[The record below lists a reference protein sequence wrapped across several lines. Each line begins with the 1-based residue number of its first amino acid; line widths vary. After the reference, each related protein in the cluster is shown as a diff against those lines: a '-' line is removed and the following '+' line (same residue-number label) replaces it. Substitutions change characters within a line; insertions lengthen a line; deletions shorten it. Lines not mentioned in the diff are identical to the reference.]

1 MQFRTSFG
9 DSQNIGWGTWL
20 GTIFFWLPQLEECNM
35 PWYVVVFAGQLRLDK
50 VGHEQIIGSHDCFY
64 NMFFIRLG
72 DSPLKSHLYSASLF
86 QIPTIFPTSM
96 SQHIQWSIPKRIM
109 LNPHLIPFV
118 DVFFHVFPSIFPHS
132 ADIPCFRGSRC
143 TPPCCGSQPWPR
155 AIPSAV
161 ACRNSWTWRHLD
173 LERVR
178 PKRDL
183 EMANKMS
190 IDGGFLTI
198 GKMNMNFLEWIV
210 PCKNGDF
217 PCVGLPEGTRGFEHH
232 LNV

>member
-109 LNPHLIPFV
+109 LNPHLIPFA
-118 DVFFHVFPSIFPHS
+118 DGFFHVFPSIFFPIRQIFHAS
-132 ADIPCFRGSRC
+132 SRGSRC

-155 AIPSAV
+155 VIPSAV
-161 ACRNSWTWRHLD
+161 ACRNSWTWRHLIRKGFGRWD
-173 LERVR
+173 LE
-178 PKRDL
+178 L
-183 EMANKMS
+183 ANKMS
-190 IDGGFLTI
+190 IDGGFDD
-198 GKMNMNFLEWIV
+198 W
-210 PCKNGDF
+210 
-217 PCVGLPEGTRGFEHH
+217 
-232 LNV
+232 